1 MARSPSEDDIRCIY
15 RETIDAL
22 YAFVSRRCAGDR
34 ALAEDVA
41 QEAWLRAI
49 PAWRRDGLPDRPLAW
64 LTTVAARLLSNHFRR
79 AAMRPFDE
87 QTDSATAADHER
99 AAEHTERRGLVER
112 ALARLP
118 IAQSRLIEAFHFD
131 RHAIADIASSSG
143 MSERAVEGRLR
154 RARQHLRHEIEQ
166 ELAAEGDEQ

>member
-1 MARSPSEDDIRCIY
+1 MIRSVIGVPLKGKGAVLASGRVGFSAPPCHVSEHTEAAMARSPGEDDIRCIY

-64 LTTVAARLLSNHFRR
+64 FTTVAARLLSNHFRR

-99 AAEHTERRGLVER
+99 AAEHTER
-112 ALARLP
+112 
-118 IAQSRLIEAFHFD
+118 
-131 RHAIADIASSSG
+131 
-143 MSERAVEGRLR
+143 
-154 RARQHLRHEIEQ
+154 
-166 ELAAEGDEQ
+166 